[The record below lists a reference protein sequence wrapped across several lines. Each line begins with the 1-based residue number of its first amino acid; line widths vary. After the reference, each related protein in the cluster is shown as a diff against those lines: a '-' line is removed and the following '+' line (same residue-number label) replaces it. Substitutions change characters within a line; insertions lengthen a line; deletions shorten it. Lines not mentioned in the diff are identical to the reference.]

1 MGATETYRVWCEKVQ
16 DAEIQKQLAEI
27 KNNPQA
33 IENAFY
39 KDLEFGT
46 GGLRGELGAGT
57 NCLNVLTIG
66 KVTQGIADR
75 MKAHGQKKV
84 AVSCDSRIH
93 SDLFKETVACVM
105 AANGIH
111 AVITRELMPTPFL
124 SFLTRETGADFG
136 IMITASHNPAKYNGY
151 KVYDSDGCQLTDDPA
166 KDLTGY
172 IEKVD
177 PFSVHA
183 DSLSVYLQSGTVEF
197 ALKEIT
203 EKYLACVEAQS
214 IGSADGLKVAYSPLN
229 GTGYKLVPEILKRA
243 GVAKIDVVEEQAY
256 PDGNFPTCAYPN
268 PEKSD
273 ALKLGIALAEKCG
286 SDILIA
292 TDPDADRV
300 GTAVRHNGEY
310 RLLTGN
316 EVGVLLTDYILSRRK
331 EFGTL
336 PKNPVIVTTIVS
348 TSLAE
353 KVAAQYG
360 VTFYNVLTGFKYIGG
375 VIGKLEKAGE
385 TGRFVLGFEESYGYL
400 TGSYVRDKDA
410 VVGSMLVAEMT
421 AYHLRHGKTLVDRI
435 EEIYAEFGTYEH
447 RLKSYEYAGAEG
459 NAKMKNLLTDLRKNL
474 PIELGG
480 SRVVKTVDY
489 LTQTEADLPKA
500 NVLLFEAENG
510 SKLVVRQSGTEP
522 LIKVYV
528 TAASSPPKNV
538 RIFQS
543 IFDYTDR
550 MFG

>member
-1 MGATETYRVWCEKVQ
+1 MCAIENYRMWCDKVQ
-16 DAEIQKQLAEI
+16 DAEIRKQLANM
-27 KNNPQA
+27 KNNPTA

-39 KDLEFGT
+39 KELEFGT

-66 KVTQGIADR
+66 KVTQGIANR

-124 SFLTRETGADFG
+124 SFLTREVGADFG
-136 IMITASHNPAKYNGY
+136 IMITASHNHAKYNGY
-151 KVYDSDGCQLTDDPA
+151 KVYDSDGCQLTDVLA

-177 PFSVHA
+177 PFTVHMQ
-183 DSLSVYLQSGTVEF
+183 SLAAYLANAMIEYASD
-197 ALKEIT
+197 EIT
-203 EKYLACVEAQS
+203 EKYLACVQSQS
-214 IGSADGLKVAYSPLN
+214 IGSAKGLKVAYSPLN
-229 GTGYKLVPEILKRA
+229 GTGYKLVPEILHRA
-243 GVAKIDVVEEQAY
+243 GVAQIDVVEEQAY
-256 PDGNFPTCAYPN
+256 PNGNFTTCPYPN
-268 PEKSD
+268 PEKPD

-300 GTAVRHNGEY
+300 GTAVRHDGEY

-316 EVGVLLTDYILSRRK
+316 EVGVLLTDYILSQRK
-331 EFGTL
+331 AKGTL
-336 PKNPVIVTTIVS
+336 PKRPVIATTIVS
-348 TSLAE
+348 TDLAE
-353 KVAAQYG
+353 KVAKEYG

-375 VIGKLEKAGE
+375 VIGKLEKVEE
-385 TGRFVLGFEESYGYL
+385 TERFVLGFEESYGYL

-421 AYHLRHGKTLVDRI
+421 AYHLQHGKTLVDRI
-435 EEIYAEFGTYEH
+435 QEIYAQFGTYEH
-447 RLKSYEYAGAEG
+447 KLKSYEYPGAEG
-459 NAKMKNLLTDLRKNL
+459 NAKMKKLLTDLRANL
-474 PIELGG
+474 PTELCG
-480 SRVVKTVDY
+480 SRIVKTVDY
-489 LTQTEADLPKA
+489 LTQKEVDLPKS

-510 SKLVVRQSGTEP
+510 SKLVVRPSGTEP

-528 TAASSPPKNV
+528 TAASTPEENK
-538 RIFQS
+538 IILQKM
-543 IFDYTDR
+543 IEYTDTILR
-550 MFG
+550 

>member
-1 MGATETYRVWCEKVQ
+1 MCAIENYRMWCDKVQ
-16 DAEIQKQLAEI
+16 DAEIRKQLADM
-27 KNNPQA
+27 KDNPTA

-39 KDLEFGT
+39 KELEFGT

-66 KVTQGIADR
+66 KVTQGIANR

-124 SFLTRETGADFG
+124 SFLTREVGADFG

-151 KVYDSDGCQLTDDPA
+151 KVYDSDGCQLTDEPA

-177 PFSVHA
+177 PFKIHTQ
-183 DSLSVYLQSGTVEF
+183 SLAAYLENGMIEYASD
-197 ALKEIT
+197 EIT
-203 EKYLACVEAQS
+203 GKYLACVQAQS
-214 IGSADGLKVAYSPLN
+214 IGLAKGLKVAYSPLN
-229 GTGYKLVPEILKRA
+229 GTGYKLVPEILHRA
-243 GVAKIDVVEEQAY
+243 GVAQIDVVEEQAY
-256 PDGNFPTCAYPN
+256 PNGNFTTCPYPN
-268 PEKSD
+268 PEKPD

-310 RLLTGN
+310 LLLTGN
-316 EVGVLLTDYILSRRK
+316 EVGVLLTDYILRQRK
-331 EFGTL
+331 AKGTL
-336 PKNPVIVTTIVS
+336 PKRPVIATTIVS
-348 TSLAE
+348 TGLAE
-353 KVAAQYG
+353 RVAKEYG

-375 VIGKLEKAGE
+375 VIGKLEKTGE
-385 TGRFVLGFEESYGYL
+385 TERFVLGFEESYGYL

-410 VVGSMLVAEMT
+410 VVCSMLVAEMT
-421 AYHLRHGKTLVDRI
+421 AYHLQHGKTLVDRI
-435 EEIYAEFGTYEH
+435 QEIYAQFGTYEH
-447 RLKSYEYAGAEG
+447 KLKSYEYPGAEG
-459 NAKMKNLLTDLRKNL
+459 NAKMKKLLTDLRANL
-474 PIELGG
+474 PTELCG
-480 SRVVKTVDY
+480 SRIVKTVDY
-489 LTQTEADLPKA
+489 LTQKEVDLPKS

-510 SKLVVRQSGTEP
+510 SKLVVRPSGTEP
-522 LIKVYV
+522 LIKVYL
-528 TAASSPPKNV
+528 TAASTPEENKIILQKMIEYADTIL
-538 RIFQS
+538 R
-543 IFDYTDR
+543 
-550 MFG
+550 

>member
-1 MGATETYRVWCEKVQ
+1 MCAIENYRMWCDKVQ
-16 DAEIQKQLAEI
+16 DAEIRKQLADM
-27 KNNPQA
+27 KNNPTA

-39 KDLEFGT
+39 KELEFGT

-66 KVTQGIADR
+66 KVTQGIANR

-124 SFLTRETGADFG
+124 SFLTREVGADFG
-136 IMITASHNPAKYNGY
+136 IMITASHNHAKYNGY
-151 KVYDSDGCQLTDDPA
+151 KVYDSDGCQLTDVLA

-177 PFSVHA
+177 PFTVHMQ
-183 DSLSVYLQSGTVEF
+183 SLAAYLANAMIEYASD
-197 ALKEIT
+197 EIT
-203 EKYLACVEAQS
+203 EKYLACVQSQS
-214 IGSADGLKVAYSPLN
+214 IGSAKGLKVAYSPLN
-229 GTGYKLVPEILKRA
+229 GTGYKLVPEILHRA
-243 GVAKIDVVEEQAY
+243 GVAQIDVVEEQAY
-256 PDGNFPTCAYPN
+256 PNENFTTCPYPN
-268 PEKSD
+268 PEKPD

-300 GTAVRHNGEY
+300 GTAVRHDGEY

-316 EVGVLLTDYILSRRK
+316 EVGVLLTDYILSQRK
-331 EFGTL
+331 AKGTL
-336 PKNPVIVTTIVS
+336 PKRPVIATTIVS
-348 TSLAE
+348 TGLAE
-353 KVAAQYG
+353 KVAKEYG

-375 VIGKLEKAGE
+375 VIGKLEKVEE
-385 TGRFVLGFEESYGYL
+385 TERFVLGFEESYGYL

-421 AYHLRHGKTLVDRI
+421 AYHLQHGKTLVDRI
-435 EEIYAEFGTYEH
+435 QEIYAQFGTYEH
-447 RLKSYEYAGAEG
+447 KLKSYEYPGAEG
-459 NAKMKNLLTDLRKNL
+459 NAKMKKLLTDLRANL
-474 PIELGG
+474 PTELCG
-480 SRVVKTVDY
+480 SRIVKTVDY
-489 LTQTEADLPKA
+489 LTQKEVDLPKL

-510 SKLVVRQSGTEP
+510 SKLVVRPSGTEP
-522 LIKVYV
+522 LIKVYL
-528 TAASSPPKNV
+528 TAASTPEENK
-538 RIFQS
+538 IILQKM
-543 IFDYTDR
+543 IEYTDTILR
-550 MFG
+550 